1 LIRSDLNTKTKLP
14 LLQGSESTGANSI
27 AAWDPAH
34 LIICGGNFLADRDTT
49 ANCFLS
55 TDGGENW
62 IRPTRPPFGYRSCVI
77 YISRDTLLACGTS
90 GVDLSV
96 DGGMNWTLISSESF
110 HVCQSAKKGKAV
122 FLAGSNGRIARLEG
136 LIYKN

>member
-1 LIRSDLNTKTKLP
+1 
-14 LLQGSESTGANSI
+14 
-27 AAWDPAH
+27 
-34 LIICGGNFLADRDTT
+34 
-49 ANCFLS
+49 
-55 TDGGENW
+55 
-62 IRPTRPPFGYRSCVI
+62 VI

-96 DGGMNWTLISSESF
+96 DGGMNWALISSESF